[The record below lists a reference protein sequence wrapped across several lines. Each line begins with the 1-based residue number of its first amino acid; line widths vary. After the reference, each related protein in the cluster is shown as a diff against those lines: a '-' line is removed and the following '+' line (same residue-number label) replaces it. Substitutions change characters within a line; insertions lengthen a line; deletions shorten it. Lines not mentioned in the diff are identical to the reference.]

1 MLFNFYLLGLSV
13 FTKPE
18 YQVRVKLIL
27 RPSFTWVFATQVQ
40 TLGIILPFDPKLKLF
55 EVR

>member
-40 TLGIILPFDPKLKLF
+40 TLGIILYDLTQN
-55 EVR
+55 